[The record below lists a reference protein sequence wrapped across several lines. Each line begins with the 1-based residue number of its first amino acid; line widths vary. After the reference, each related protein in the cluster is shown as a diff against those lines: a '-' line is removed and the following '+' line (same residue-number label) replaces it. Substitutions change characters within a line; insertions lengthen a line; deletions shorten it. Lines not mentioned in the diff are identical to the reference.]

1 MTVDQGLILGLSFLY
16 LALLFAI
23 AWLADRRADAGNSLA
38 GNPYVYTLSIAVYC
52 TAWTFYGSVGR
63 AAATGIGFLPIYLGP
78 TLMAALWWLVL
89 RKIIRICKT
98 YRITSIA
105 DFIASRYGKSVGLG
119 AASTVIAVVASTPYI
134 ALQLKAVSASFSV
147 LQGGEAMVGSGLFLS
162 DKAFY
167 VAMVL
172 AAFAILFGTRH
183 LDATERHEGMV
194 VAIAFESVVKLV
206 AFLAV
211 GAFVTWGLFN
221 GVGDLLQRA
230 SSQPELVPLFGLGA
244 LPGGYGHWIA
254 LTVLSMAAV
263 LFLPRQFQIT
273 VVENT
278 DERHLL
284 TAAWLFPLYLFV
296 INLFVLP
303 IALGG
308 LLTLGHGVDPDTFV
322 LTLPL
327 SQGQELLALLVYLG
341 GFSAATSMVIVA
353 TVALSTMISN
363 DLVMPALLR
372 SGLLPSRGDAD
383 LRRLVLRVRR
393 LAIVA
398 VVLLGYVYY
407 ALVGESY
414 ALVSI
419 GLIAFAAV
427 AQFAPP
433 ILLGLYWH
441 GAQRRG
447 ALAGLVGG
455 FLVWGYTLLLPA
467 LIRAGWLPMAWLAE
481 GPGGIGW
488 LRPEALFGL
497 EGLDAIAHGTLW
509 SLLLNTGLTIGLSV
523 FGPTRDIDRIQAT
536 LFVDVFR
543 QSGHEG
549 RFWQGRT
556 TVADLHAL
564 LARFLGAR
572 RTHEAFADYGRRH
585 GGLPADDALADPA
598 LVSHAERLLAGHIG
612 ATSARVMM
620 GSVVKGE
627 ALTFEGVLEILDA
640 TSQAIEYSRRLEQ
653 KSQELER
660 ATAQL
665 RAANERL
672 QELDRLKDEFV
683 SMVSHELRTPL
694 TSIRAFGEI
703 LLESPDMPDE
713 QRREFLQIVV
723 RETERL
729 SRLINEVLDLS
740 RMESGW
746 SGWRLETLDLAE
758 VAREAADATSQ
769 LFHEAEVA
777 LRLDPPKGPAPV
789 KGDRDRLMQ
798 LLINL
803 LSNAAKFCPR
813 GSGEVHLGLAADDQR
828 ITLRVQDNG
837 PGIPPAEQAR
847 IFEKFHQLQDQR
859 AGKPQGSGLGLS
871 IARRIVE
878 LHWGDI
884 TVESTPGEGAC
895 FIVTLPRAGGEHCD
909 IEPAAP
915 PRLAAGTGS

>member
-1 MTVDQGLILGLSFLY
+1 MTVDQGLVLGLSFCY

-23 AWLADRRADAGNSLA
+23 AWAADRRADAGRSLA
-38 GNPYVYTLSIAVYC
+38 ANPYIYTLSIAVYC

-63 AAATGIGFLPIYLGP
+63 AASTGIGFLPIYLGP

-119 AASTVIAVVASTPYI
+119 AASTLIAVIASTPYI

-147 LQGGEAMVGSGLFLS
+147 LQGGETMVGSGLFLS

-194 VAIAFESVVKLV
+194 VAIAFESVVKLL

-211 GAFVTWGLFN
+211 GMFVTWGLFN
-221 GVGDLLQRA
+221 GVGDLLQRTGTRPDLA
-230 SSQPELVPLFGLGA
+230 ALFGLTA

-254 LTVLSMAAV
+254 LTALSMAAI

-278 DERHLL
+278 DERHLR

-308 LLTLGHGVDPDTFV
+308 LLTFGRSVDPDTFV

-393 LAIVA
+393 LAIVT
-398 VVLLGYVYY
+398 VVLLGYLYY
-407 ALVGESY
+407 ALVGEAY

-433 ILLGLYWH
+433 ILLGLYWR

-447 ALAGLVGG
+447 ALAGLLGG
-455 FLVWGYTLLLPA
+455 FTLWGYTLLLPA
-467 LIRAGWLPMAWLAE
+467 LIQTGWLPMAWLRE
-481 GPGGIGW
+481 GPAGLAW
-488 LRPEALFGL
+488 LRPEQLFGL
-497 EGLDAIAHGTLW
+497 GGLDPIAHGALW
-509 SLLLNTGLTIGLSV
+509 SLLVNTGLTVGLSL
-523 FGPTRDIDRIQAT
+523 FGRIHDIDRIQAT

-543 QSGHEG
+543 QTGNEG
-549 RFWQGRT
+549 RFWEGRT
-556 TVADLHAL
+556 SVADLRAL
-564 LARFLGAR
+564 LARFLGVR
-572 RTHEAFADYGRRH
+572 RTRQALAEYAERH
-585 GGLPADDALADPA
+585 GGLPPDDALADAA
-598 LVSHAERLLAGHIG
+598 LVGHAERLLAGHIG

-653 KSQELER
+653 KSRELER

-703 LLESPDMPDE
+703 LLESPDMPDA

-729 SRLINEVLDLS
+729 GRLINEVLDLS

-746 SGWRLETLDLAE
+746 SGWRLETVDLAG

-769 LFHEAEVA
+769 VFHEGNVDLAIEIGA
-777 LRLDPPKGPAPV
+777 NEAPV
-789 KGDRDRLMQ
+789 KGDRDRLIQ
-798 LLINL
+798 LVINL
-803 LSNAAKFCPR
+803 LSNAAKFCPPEHGR
-813 GSGEVHLGLAADDQR
+813 VRLRLDADDQWVR
-828 ITLRVQDNG
+828 LQVQDNG
-837 PGIPPAEQAR
+837 PGIPAAERER
-847 IFEKFHQLQDQR
+847 IFEKFHQVAQPR

-871 IARRIVE
+871 ISRRIAE
-878 LHWGDI
+878 LHWGYI
-884 TVESTPGEGAC
+884 GVESEPGEGAC

-909 IEPAAP
+909 IDTAP
-915 PRLAAGTGS
+915 PGR